1 VSLEIFIKN
10 LKQQSTS
17 ELLLDFCRKNVLHG
31 TPFVFSERED
41 DFYEFRK
48 RISNKFK
55 VPFHEVYITG
65 SGKLGFSPFKR
76 KEFDYDS
83 DIDVAIISRV
93 LFEEIMKSI
102 GRYQMEFRKARRVVR
117 QEELSMYHDFLE
129 YVALGWIRPDK
140 LPISFQMKT
149 FKNEWFSFFD
159 SISYGRS
166 EVGNYKVNAGVFKS
180 YEYLEKYIV
189 SGLENI
195 RNLNILEDQ

>member
-1 VSLEIFIKN
+1 MSLEIFIKN

-83 DIDVAIISRV
+83 DIDVAIISTV